1 MRTRLTVTAVAIA
14 CAPDIG
20 DIQRTSETAL
30 AVNEAQAINN
40 GAGG

>member
-1 MRTRLTVTAVAIA
+1 MRTRLTVTAMAIA
-14 CAPDIG
+14 CATDIG